1 MLVLLLLAVR
11 GDLRTARI
19 SNRLILIGLTGGFLY
34 RITVEGVSGTVTFLI
49 HIFIPV
55 IILILL
61 FLMHALGAGDI
72 KLFSMISS
80 IFSYKEIM
88 YCMTAAFLIGAGM
101 AFVKLVYQ
109 KNLWV
114 RLCCFASYLRDM
126 LEQRQFKQ
134 YSYGVREPENTIHF
148 SIAIFLGYL
157 ISLGVCH

>member
-19 SNRLILIGLTGGFLY
+19 SNRQILIGLTGGFLY

-126 LEQRQFKQ
+126 LEQRQLKQ